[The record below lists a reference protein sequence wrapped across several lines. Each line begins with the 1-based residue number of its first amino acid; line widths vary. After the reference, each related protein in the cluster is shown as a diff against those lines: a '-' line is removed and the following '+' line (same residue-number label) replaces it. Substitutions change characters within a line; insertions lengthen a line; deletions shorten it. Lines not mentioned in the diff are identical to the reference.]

1 MSIEERLTILATP
14 SKGDGV
20 RIHIEKMVEQ
30 KSKEFDL
37 VLKQLPHLEPAISE
51 LKLGNADLVAMSAWD
66 WKDHGDDELM
76 ISAILPRREPTWVL
90 VSEDKPEYL
99 VSKAKIICDNLLIV
113 RQLARLRDDLDIIS
127 SAEFISNFN
136 DSKLEE
142 MDDRDTISWLE
153 ECRQDDPIDGFVTT
167 RSFHSS
173 LKFKSRRHTL
183 GLHRD
188 HPERTHFIP
197 PPLHGFTILVSR
209 KGFPSKHII
218 SMNDDAAEICH
229 QLESSLYESL
239 DDFLLPIVGIYV
251 EQRKIGTILR
261 EAKRSKDDATIDS
274 VIGTNGKPINSQIR
288 MHMAIETLS
297 SNGKVT
303 AMCER
308 IVPLEK
314 GHMGM
319 VNLLKE
325 FNFLIEVMQKDHE
338 ELNRVI
344 HGMPESYKDARGAIL
359 NLENHSDSAPEDF
372 ELS

>member
-14 SKGDGV
+14 SNGDGV
-20 RIHIEKMVEQ
+20 RIHVEKMVEQ

-51 LKLGNADLVAMSAWD
+51 LKSGNADLVAMSAWD
-66 WKDHGDDELM
+66 WKKHSDEELI

-90 VSEDKPEYL
+90 VSDDKPEYL
-99 VSKAKIICDNLLIV
+99 ISKAKIVCDNSLIV
-113 RQLARLRDDLDIIS
+113 RQLARLRDDLEITSSKDFIS
-127 SAEFISNFN
+127 SFDNPE
-136 DSKLEE
+136 LVE

-153 ECRQDDPIDGFVTT
+153 ECRQEQLIDGFVTT

-197 PPLHGFTILVSR
+197 PPLHGFTLLVSR
-209 KGFPSKHII
+209 KGFPASQII
-218 SMNDDAAEICH
+218 SMNDEAATICH

-239 DDFLLPIVGIYV
+239 DDYLLPIVGIYI

-261 EAKRSKDDATIDS
+261 EAKRSKDDAIIDS
-274 VIGTNGKPINSQIR
+274 VIGKDGKPINSQIR
-288 MHMAIETLS
+288 IHMAIETLS
-297 SNGKVT
+297 SDGKVT

-325 FNFLIEVMQKDHE
+325 FNFLIEVMQKEHE

-359 NLENHSDSAPEDF
+359 NLQNHSDSTPDEL

>member
-14 SKGDGV
+14 SNGDGV
-20 RIHIEKMVEQ
+20 RIHVEKMVEQ

-51 LKLGNADLVAMSAWD
+51 LKSGNADLVAMSAWD
-66 WKDHGDDELM
+66 WKEHSDEELI

-90 VSEDKPEYL
+90 VSDDKPEYL
-99 VSKAKIICDNLLIV
+99 ISKAKIVCDNSLIV
-113 RQLARLRDDLDIIS
+113 RQLARLRDDLEITSSKDFIS
-127 SAEFISNFN
+127 SFDNPE
-136 DSKLEE
+136 LVE

-153 ECRQDDPIDGFVTT
+153 ERRQEQLIDGFVTT

-197 PPLHGFTILVSR
+197 PPLHGFTLLVSR
-209 KGFPSKHII
+209 KGFPTSKIL
-218 SMNDDAAEICH
+218 SMNDEAATICH

-239 DDFLLPIVGIYV
+239 DDYLLPIVGIYI

-261 EAKRSKDDATIDS
+261 EAKRSKDDAIIDS
-274 VIGTNGKPINSQIR
+274 VIGKDGKPINSQIR
-288 MHMAIETLS
+288 IHMAIETLS
-297 SNGKVT
+297 SDGKVT

-325 FNFLIEVMQKDHE
+325 FNFLIEVMQKEHE

-359 NLENHSDSAPEDF
+359 NLQNHSDSTPDEL

>member
-1 MSIEERLTILATP
+1 
-14 SKGDGV
+14 
-20 RIHIEKMVEQ
+20 
-30 KSKEFDL
+30 
-37 VLKQLPHLEPAISE
+37 
-51 LKLGNADLVAMSAWD
+51 
-66 WKDHGDDELM
+66 
-76 ISAILPRREPTWVL
+76 
-90 VSEDKPEYL
+90 
-99 VSKAKIICDNLLIV
+99 
-113 RQLARLRDDLDIIS
+113 
-127 SAEFISNFN
+127 
-136 DSKLEE
+136 
-142 MDDRDTISWLE
+142 
-153 ECRQDDPIDGFVTT
+153 
-167 RSFHSS
+167 
-173 LKFKSRRHTL
+173 
-183 GLHRD
+183 
-188 HPERTHFIP
+188 
-197 PPLHGFTILVSR
+197 
-209 KGFPSKHII
+209 
-218 SMNDDAAEICH
+218 MNDDAAEICH

-303 AMCER
+303 ALCER

-325 FNFLIEVMQKDHE
+325 FNFLIEVMQKDHQ

>member
-14 SKGDGV
+14 SNGDGV
-20 RIHIEKMVEQ
+20 RIHVEKMVEQ

-51 LKLGNADLVAMSAWD
+51 LKSGNADLVAMSAWD
-66 WKDHGDDELM
+66 WKKHSDEELI

-99 VSKAKIICDNLLIV
+99 ISKAKIVCDNSLIV
-113 RQLARLRDDLDIIS
+113 RQLARLRDDLEITSSKDFIS
-127 SAEFISNFN
+127 SFDNPE
-136 DSKLEE
+136 LVE

-153 ECRQDDPIDGFVTT
+153 ECRQEQLIDGFVTT

-197 PPLHGFTILVSR
+197 PPLHGFTLLVSR
-209 KGFPSKHII
+209 KGFPSSQII
-218 SMNDDAAEICH
+218 SMNDEAATICH

-239 DDFLLPIVGIYV
+239 DDYLLPIVGIYI

-261 EAKRSKDDATIDS
+261 EAKRSKDDAIIDS
-274 VIGTNGKPINSQIR
+274 VIGKDGKPINSQIR
-288 MHMAIETLS
+288 IHMAIETLS
-297 SNGKVT
+297 SDGKVT

-325 FNFLIEVMQKDHE
+325 FNFLIEVMQKEHE
-338 ELNRVI
+338 ELTRVV
-344 HGMPESYKDARGAIL
+344 HGMPESYNNARGAIL
-359 NLENHSDSAPEDF
+359 NLQNHSDSAPDEL

>member
-14 SKGDGV
+14 SNGDGV
-20 RIHIEKMVEQ
+20 RIHVEKMVEQ

-51 LKLGNADLVAMSAWD
+51 LKSGNADLVAMSAWD
-66 WKDHGDDELM
+66 WKKHSDEELI

-90 VSEDKPEYL
+90 VSDDKPEYL
-99 VSKAKIICDNLLIV
+99 ISKAKIVCDNSLIV
-113 RQLARLRDDLDIIS
+113 RQLARLRDDLEITSSKDFIS
-127 SAEFISNFN
+127 SFDNPE
-136 DSKLEE
+136 LVE

-153 ECRQDDPIDGFVTT
+153 ECRQEQLIDGFVTT

-197 PPLHGFTILVSR
+197 PPLHGFTLLVSR
-209 KGFPSKHII
+209 KGFPTSQII
-218 SMNDDAAEICH
+218 SMNDEAATICH

-239 DDFLLPIVGIYV
+239 DDYLLPIVGIYI

-261 EAKRSKDDATIDS
+261 EAKRSKDDAIIDS
-274 VIGTNGKPINSQIR
+274 VIGKDGKPINSQIR
-288 MHMAIETLS
+288 IHMAIETLS
-297 SNGKVT
+297 HDGKVT

-325 FNFLIEVMQKDHE
+325 FNFLIEVMQKEHE

-359 NLENHSDSAPEDF
+359 NLQNHSDSTPDEL

>member
-14 SKGDGV
+14 SNGDGV
-20 RIHIEKMVEQ
+20 RIHVEKMVEQ

-51 LKLGNADLVAMSAWD
+51 LKSGNADLVAMSAWD
-66 WKDHGDDELM
+66 WKKHSDEELI

-90 VSEDKPEYL
+90 VSDDKPEYL
-99 VSKAKIICDNLLIV
+99 ISKAKIVCDNSLIV
-113 RQLARLRDDLDIIS
+113 RQLARLRDDLEITSSKDFIS
-127 SAEFISNFN
+127 SFDNPE
-136 DSKLEE
+136 LVE

-153 ECRQDDPIDGFVTT
+153 ECRQEQLIDGFVTT

-197 PPLHGFTILVSR
+197 PPLHGFTLLVSR
-209 KGFPSKHII
+209 KGFPTSQII
-218 SMNDDAAEICH
+218 SMNDEAATICH

-239 DDFLLPIVGIYV
+239 DDYLLPIVGIYI

-261 EAKRSKDDATIDS
+261 EAKRSKDDAIIDS
-274 VIGTNGKPINSQIR
+274 VIGKDGKPINSQIR
-288 MHMAIETLS
+288 IHMAIETLS
-297 SNGKVT
+297 HDGKVT

-325 FNFLIEVMQKDHE
+325 FNFLIEVMQKEHE

-359 NLENHSDSAPEDF
+359 NLQSHSDSTPDEL

>member
-14 SKGDGV
+14 SNGDGV
-20 RIHIEKMVEQ
+20 RIHVEKMVEQ

-51 LKLGNADLVAMSAWD
+51 LKSGNADLVAMSAWD
-66 WKDHGDDELM
+66 WKKHSDEELI

-90 VSEDKPEYL
+90 VSDDKPEYL
-99 VSKAKIICDNLLIV
+99 ISKAKIVCDNSLIV
-113 RQLARLRDDLDIIS
+113 RQLARLRDDLEITSSKDFIS
-127 SAEFISNFN
+127 SFDNPE
-136 DSKLEE
+136 LVE

-153 ECRQDDPIDGFVTT
+153 ECRQEQLIDGFVTT

-197 PPLHGFTILVSR
+197 PPLHGFTLLVSR
-209 KGFPSKHII
+209 KGFPTSQII
-218 SMNDDAAEICH
+218 SMNDEAATICH

-239 DDFLLPIVGIYV
+239 DDYLLPIVGIYI

-261 EAKRSKDDATIDS
+261 EAKRSKDDAIIDS
-274 VIGTNGKPINSQIR
+274 VIGKDGKPINSQIR
-288 MHMAIETLS
+288 IHMAIETLS
-297 SNGKVT
+297 SDGKVT

-325 FNFLIEVMQKDHE
+325 FNFLIEVMQKEHE

-359 NLENHSDSAPEDF
+359 NLQNHSDSTPDEL

>member
-14 SKGDGV
+14 SNGDGV
-20 RIHIEKMVEQ
+20 RIHVEKMVEQ

-51 LKLGNADLVAMSAWD
+51 LKSGNADLVAMSAWD
-66 WKDHGDDELM
+66 WKKHSDEELI

-90 VSEDKPEYL
+90 VSDDKPEYL
-99 VSKAKIICDNLLIV
+99 ISKAKIVCDNSLIV
-113 RQLARLRDDLDIIS
+113 RQLARLRDDLEITSSKDFIS
-127 SAEFISNFN
+127 SFDNPE
-136 DSKLEE
+136 LVE

-153 ECRQDDPIDGFVTT
+153 ERRQEQLIDGFVTT

-197 PPLHGFTILVSR
+197 PPLHGFTLLVSR
-209 KGFPSKHII
+209 KGFPTSKIL
-218 SMNDDAAEICH
+218 SMNDEAATICH

-239 DDFLLPIVGIYV
+239 DDYLLPIVGIYI

-261 EAKRSKDDATIDS
+261 EAKRSKDDAIIDS
-274 VIGTNGKPINSQIR
+274 VIGKDGKPINSQIR
-288 MHMAIETLS
+288 IHMAIATLS
-297 SNGKVT
+297 SDGKVT

-314 GHMGM
+314 GHMGI

-325 FNFLIEVMQKDHE
+325 FNFLIEVMQKEHE

-359 NLENHSDSAPEDF
+359 NLQNHSDSTPDEL

>member
-14 SKGDGV
+14 SNGDGV
-20 RIHIEKMVEQ
+20 RIHVEKMVEQ

-51 LKLGNADLVAMSAWD
+51 LKSGNADLVAMSAWD
-66 WKDHGDDELM
+66 WKKHSDEELI

-90 VSEDKPEYL
+90 VSDDKPEYL
-99 VSKAKIICDNLLIV
+99 ISKAKIVCDNSLIV
-113 RQLARLRDDLDIIS
+113 RQLARLRDDLEITSSKDFIS
-127 SAEFISNFN
+127 SFDNPE
-136 DSKLEE
+136 LVE

-153 ECRQDDPIDGFVTT
+153 ERRQEQLIDGFVTT

-197 PPLHGFTILVSR
+197 PPLHGFTLLVSR
-209 KGFPSKHII
+209 KGFPTSKIL
-218 SMNDDAAEICH
+218 SMNDEAATICH

-239 DDFLLPIVGIYV
+239 DDYLLPIVGIYI

-261 EAKRSKDDATIDS
+261 EAKRSKDDAIIDS
-274 VIGTNGKPINSQIR
+274 VIGKDGKPINSQIR
-288 MHMAIETLS
+288 IHMAIETLS
-297 SNGKVT
+297 SDGKVT

-325 FNFLIEVMQKDHE
+325 FNFLIEVMQKEHE

-359 NLENHSDSAPEDF
+359 NLQNHSDSTPDEL